1 MTKRQTK
8 AIILFARDPVAG
20 EVKTRLAPFLNQE
33 LILELYTR
41 FLSDSV
47 EKICKVRAADPFI
60 GVYPADSSGYFS
72 RVSESLEHP
81 PEVFP
86 QEGEDLGEKMF
97 NAFQAR
103 FDEGYEHVVIIGSD
117 SPSLPV
123 AYIEKAL
130 NSEKDLV
137 IGPSTDGGYYLIGMF
152 RKPVNVFAD
161 GMDWG
166 SEKVLRQTLD
176 RIKNC
181 GSSLELLP
189 PWYDVDRAEDLKFL
203 KTHLEMITQTGLS
216 DIGATGEFLKGL
228 DI

>member
-20 EVKTRLAPFLNQE
+20 EVKTRLAPFLSQD

-41 FLSDSV
+41 FLNDSV
-47 EKICKVRAADPFI
+47 EKICKVRTADPFI

-72 RVSESLEHP
+72 RVSKNLETP
-81 PEVFP
+81 PEVFL

-97 NAFQAR
+97 NALQAR
-103 FDEGYEHVVIIGSD
+103 FDEGYGHVAIIGSD

-123 AYIEKAL
+123 AYIEQAL
-130 NSEKDLV
+130 NSEKDIV
-137 IGPSTDGGYYLIGMF
+137 IGPSTDGGYYLIGMY

-176 RIKNC
+176 RVKNR

-216 DIGATGEFLKGL
+216 DTGATGEFLKSL

>member
-1 MTKRQTK
+1 MTKRQTR

-20 EVKTRLAPFLNQE
+20 RVKTRLAPFLNQD

-41 FLSDSV
+41 FLNDSID
-47 EKICKVRAADPFI
+47 KICQIKTADPFI
-60 GVYPADSSGYFS
+60 GVHPSDSSGYFS
-72 RVSESLEHP
+72 RASANQEHSP
-81 PEVFP
+81 AVFL

-97 NAFQAR
+97 NAFKSR

-123 AYIEKAL
+123 AYIETAL

-137 IGPSTDGGYYLIGMF
+137 IGPSTDGGYYLIGMYQN
-152 RKPVNVFAD
+152 PVNVFAD
-161 GMDWG
+161 GIEWG

-176 RIKNC
+176 RIENHE
-181 GSSLELLP
+181 SSLELLP

-203 KTHLEMITQTGLS
+203 KTHLELIAHTGNG
-216 DIGATGEFLKGL
+216 DVGTTGELLKGL

>member
-20 EVKTRLAPFLNQE
+20 EVKTRLAPFLNQD

-47 EKICKVRAADPFI
+47 EKICKVTTADPFI

-72 RVSESLEHP
+72 RVSKSLEHP
-81 PEVFP
+81 PEVFL

-103 FDEGYEHVVIIGSD
+103 FDEGYEHVAIIGSD

-123 AYIEKAL
+123 AYIEQAL
-130 NSEKDLV
+130 NSEKDIV
-137 IGPSTDGGYYLIGMF
+137 IGPSTDGGYYLIGMY

-176 RIKNC
+176 RVKKY

-216 DIGATGEFLKGL
+216 DTGATGEFLKSL